1 MPDFLAFI
9 RSRLEPL
16 ELPRQ
21 RELQIVEELA
31 AQLEDAYD
39 ALLSRGLS
47 EADAWRELQ
56 RGLPDWKT
64 FAAQVLEAEG
74 PIVRAT
80 QPARAPGSLPLRVLR
95 AVKEQHP
102 MQGLAGDLRAAFR
115 LLRKDLGFSAT
126 TILTLAVCLGANIA
140 TFTVVY
146 SVLLRPLPVP
156 NANRI
161 VALGDVY
168 PTVTPNDIV
177 ANTVPAYFDRL
188 EALTAFESQAM
199 FTYWFDTLAIDGK
212 AQELRGMRATPSLFR
227 VLQVQPALGRTF
239 TDAEGEVGSERKI
252 ILSHGL
258 WQRLSGGDPAAVGKD
273 VRLGWTGQPYTIVGI
288 MPRGFSFFQMGSDG
302 HARSE
307 GDEIQFWLP
316 LAFTAAQRSD
326 DARTRYGFFHIGR
339 LGPGATIEQ
348 VRAQVAAL
356 NARMFARFPQF
367 RFTELRMYTAV
378 TPLQEALTGTVRRV
392 LYLLWAGAGFVLL
405 IGALNIANLSLAR
418 ASVRMREL
426 ATRMALGAGRL
437 RIARQLIVEGLLLAG
452 VGGLAGLGAGAA
464 LLRGLE
470 SGGLPRLPNASSIGI
485 DLPVVGG
492 AIALSLLT
500 GVSIGLVTAAGLRRT
515 HLPHA
520 LADGRSVTA
529 GRSAQLF
536 RRALIVTQVAV
547 SVVLLIGAG
556 LLLTSFRNLLS
567 TDVGIDSSRVIT
579 ATLFPPP
586 SRYNGQPAVAA
597 LSDRLLE
604 SIRAIPGVQAAGVTS
619 NIALSG
625 HASPSAVSAADR
637 PSSATDALVVP
648 SVVAVSA
655 GYFEAMGMR
664 LVRGRYFAA
673 SDTERALPVAV
684 VDDRL
689 ASRLWPLEDPIGKG
703 LFRGESVRYTV
714 VGVVRDVAFE
724 SPAARAE
731 SIGTAYFAHAQAPPM
746 GRLRWIAV
754 KTVGDPLVLVPM
766 LRSALAAL
774 DRDLPLSDI
783 QTMSQRTAGSLASQ
797 KLAMTLATLFG
808 AVALLLSAVGIYGV
822 LAFVVARRTREIGV
836 RMALGSSARGI
847 FRLVFTEGLVLVA
860 AGLTLGLLGV
870 LGVRRVLEG
879 EVFGVTPTDPAIL
892 AAVSVG
898 TAVVAL
904 LACMWPAWS
913 ASRVDPLIVLKE
925 Q

>member
-1 MPDFLAFI
+1 M
-9 RSRLEPL
+9 
-16 ELPRQ
+16 
-21 RELQIVEELA
+21 
-31 AQLEDAYD
+31 
-39 ALLSRGLS
+39 
-47 EADAWRELQ
+47 
-56 RGLPDWKT
+56 
-64 FAAQVLEAEG
+64 
-74 PIVRAT
+74 
-80 QPARAPGSLPLRVLR
+80 
-95 AVKEQHP
+95 
-102 MQGLAGDLRAAFR
+102 
-115 LLRKDLGFSAT
+115 
-126 TILTLAVCLGANIA
+126 
-140 TFTVVY
+140 
-146 SVLLRPLPVP
+146 
-156 NANRI
+156 
-161 VALGDVY
+161 
-168 PTVTPNDIV
+168 
-177 ANTVPAYFDRL
+177 
-188 EALTAFESQAM
+188 
-199 FTYWFDTLAIDGK
+199 
-212 AQELRGMRATPSLFR
+212 
-227 VLQVQPALGRTF
+227 
-239 TDAEGEVGSERKI
+239 
-252 ILSHGL
+252 
-258 WQRLSGGDPAAVGKD
+258 
-273 VRLGWTGQPYTIVGI
+273 
-288 MPRGFSFFQMGSDG
+288 
-302 HARSE
+302 
-307 GDEIQFWLP
+307 
-316 LAFTAAQRSD
+316 
-326 DARTRYGFFHIGR
+326 
-339 LGPGATIEQ
+339 
-348 VRAQVAAL
+348 
-356 NARMFARFPQF
+356 
-367 RFTELRMYTAV
+367 
-378 TPLQEALTGTVRRV
+378 
-392 LYLLWAGAGFVLL
+392 

-418 ASVRMREL
+418 ASVRAREL

-437 RIARQLIVEGLLLAG
+437 RVTRQLIVEGVLLAG
-452 VGGLAGLGAGAA
+452 VGGLAGLGAGAG

-470 SGGLPRLPNASSIGI
+470 SGGLSRLPNASSIGI
-485 DLPVVGG
+485 DIPVVAG

-500 GVSIGLVTAAGLRRT
+500 GVSIGLVAAAGLRRK
-515 HLPHA
+515 HLQHA

-529 GRSAQLF
+529 GRPAQFF

-579 ATLFPPP
+579 GTMFPPP

-625 HASPSAVSAADR
+625 HTSPSAVSAADR
-637 PSSATDALVVP
+637 PSSATDAPVVP

-684 VDDRL
+684 VDERL

-703 LFRGESVRYTV
+703 LFRGDSVRYTV

-754 KTVGDPLVLVPM
+754 KTAGDPLLVVPM

-879 EVFGVTPTDPAIL
+879 QVFGVTPTDPAIL
-892 AAVSVG
+892 AAVSIG